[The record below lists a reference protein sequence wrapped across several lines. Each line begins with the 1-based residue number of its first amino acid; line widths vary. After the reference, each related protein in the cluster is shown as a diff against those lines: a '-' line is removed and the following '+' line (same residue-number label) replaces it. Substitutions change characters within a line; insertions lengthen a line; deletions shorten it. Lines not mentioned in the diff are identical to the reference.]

1 MNQSNITDEMI
12 NIEINSAFYIP
23 GELIKGIIKM
33 NKPKI
38 FKNLDTGV
46 YRININLKLIQYEF
60 WEYSNEKI
68 EEFKNIYKTEIKTKT
83 IEYILENIII
93 NNDPKTENE
102 ALISI
107 PFEFKIEENDNK
119 LLPTFQFEDKIY
131 FLGIRHILEIDC
143 KELKS
148 KNYH

>member
-1 MNQSNITDEMI
+1 MNESNITDEMI
-12 NIEINSAFYIP
+12 NIEINSVFYIP

-68 EEFKNIYKTEIKTKT
+68 EEFKNIYKLKLK
-83 IEYILENIII
+83 L
-93 NNDPKTENE
+93 
-102 ALISI
+102 
-107 PFEFKIEENDNK
+107 K
-119 LLPTFQFEDKIY
+119 LLSIY
-131 FLGIRHILEIDC
+131 
-143 KELKS
+143 
-148 KNYH
+148 